1 MEVQLEISSRLLAND
16 SIGLEVFA
24 GANSEQGSNV
34 TNHVTNGTNPQKA
47 SPYIIEKNGRPVRTR
62 TADLNRVKW
71 QQ

>member
-1 MEVQLEISSRLLAND
+1 
-16 SIGLEVFA
+16 VFA